1 MTHRAAQF
9 IAPEERQNP
18 RRTRLR
24 GWTRLL
30 SFVLAGLCLTAIW
43 QEKRLAPPV
52 HDGMQRVAGIAMDY
66 IGQNEM
72 LSEALVERQEGY
84 EKLADDS

>member
-9 IAPEERQNP
+9 IAPEERQKK
-18 RRTRLR
+18 RRTKLR

-30 SFVLAGLCLTAIW
+30 TYVLAGLCLTAIW

-52 HDGMQRVAGIAMDY
+52 HDGMQRVVGIAMHY
-66 IGQNEM
+66 IDQNEA
-72 LSEALVERQEGY
+72 LSDVLADLQEGY
-84 EKLADDS
+84 EKLANDG